1 MSDEYHE
8 TVIAEDGTE
17 EYLTVYI
24 AGQLFGLNI
33 ARVHDVFLPDSIT
46 PVPLSS
52 PEIKGVLNLRGRIVT
67 AIDMNRRLNLPTQK
81 QEGNGMAVGIEY
93 RGESYGL
100 IIDNVGEV
108 LRLNAN
114 QIEANPSNLDA
125 RWRAISSGVCR
136 LKGKLML
143 VLDVERTLD
152 FGQDAGAAA
161 A

>member
-1 MSDEYHE
+1 MIEEQYE
-8 TVIAEDGTE
+8 TTTIEDGTE

-33 ARVHDVFLPDSIT
+33 DRVHDVFLPESIT
-46 PVPLSS
+46 PVPLSA

-67 AIDMNRRLNLPTQK
+67 AIDMNQRLSLPQQET
-81 QEGNGMAVGIEY
+81 EGNGMAVGIEY

-114 QIEANPSNLDA
+114 QIESNPSNLDA
-125 RWRAISSGVCR
+125 RWRSISSGVCR
-136 LKGKLML
+136 LKDKLML

-152 FGQDAGAAA
+152 FGSDTAAA
-161 A
+161 ST

>member
-1 MSDEYHE
+1 MTEEFHE
-8 TVIAEDGTE
+8 TNMAEDGTE

-33 ARVHDVFLPDSIT
+33 DRVHDVFLPDSIT

-67 AIDMNRRLNLPTQK
+67 AIDMHRRLSLPQGDSK
-81 QEGNGMAVGIEY
+81 RHGMAVGIEH

-108 LRLNAN
+108 LRLSAD
-114 QIEANPSNLDA
+114 QIESNPSNLDA
-125 RWRAISSGVCR
+125 RWRSISSGVCR
-136 LKGKLML
+136 LKDKLML

-152 FGQDAGAAA
+152 FGQDSTAAA

>member
-1 MSDEYHE
+1 MSEEQHE
-8 TVIAEDGTE
+8 MAIAEDGTE
-17 EYLTVYI
+17 EYLTVFI
-24 AGQLFGLNI
+24 GGQLFGLNI
-33 ARVHDVFLPDSIT
+33 ERVHDVFLPDSIT

-67 AIDMNRRLNLPTQK
+67 AIDMNRRLNLP
-81 QEGNGMAVGIEY
+81 ENSANSHGMAVGIEY
-93 RGESYGL
+93 KGESYGL

-114 QIEANPSNLDA
+114 QIESNPSNLDA

-136 LKGKLML
+136 LKDKLML

-152 FGQDAGAAA
+152 FGQDSSAAA
-161 A
+161 T